1 MNSIIANPE
10 GQSRSAAKI
19 SSAPGAR
26 LPATGK
32 TTLDRRFCIAPM
44 MDCSDRHSRY
54 FLRLFSPRILLYTE
68 MVSVGAVLH
77 GDRERVLGFS
87 TEEHPLAVQLGGSD
101 PERLYRA
108 ARICADFG
116 YDEINL
122 NCGCPSDRVKSG
134 SFGAC
139 LMHEP
144 ARVADCVA
152 AMRDASSLP
161 VTVKHRL
168 GIDAQN
174 DYDRFAAFAAA
185 QIGAGAEA
193 LIVHARNAWL
203 EGLSPK
209 QNREIPPLK
218 YDWVYR
224 LKRDFP
230 DREIV
235 INGGIRSLDECREHL
250 RRVDGVML
258 GREPYQNPFVLHD
271 VDRVIFGDAAAE
283 PPGRIEIL
291 HRAYPYIEAQL
302 ALGQPLSRMARH
314 LLGLF
319 HGEPNARRWRRYLSE
334 NVHRKSAGIE
344 ILREAERLVG

>member
-1 MNSIIANPE
+1 MD
-10 GQSRSAAKI
+10 KI
-19 SSAPGAR
+19 SDKPGQRRMSATDR
-26 LPATGK
+26 LPAPTRGPAAGESRI
-32 TTLDRRFCIAPM
+32 DRRFCIAPM

-54 FLRLFSPRILLYTE
+54 FLRLFSSRILLYTE
-68 MVSVGAVLH
+68 MINVHAVLA
-77 GDRERVLGFS
+77 GERERVLGFS
-87 TEEHPLAVQLGGSD
+87 REEHPLAVQLGGSD
-101 PERLYRA
+101 PEQLHRA
-108 ARICADFG
+108 ARICADSG

-122 NCGCPSDRVKSG
+122 NCGCPSDRVQSG

-139 LMHEP
+139 LMRDP
-144 ARVADCVA
+144 ARVADCVQ
-152 AMRDASSLP
+152 AMRAASPLP

-168 GIDAQN
+168 GIDDDD

-185 QIGAGAEA
+185 QLDAGADA

-218 YDWVYR
+218 YDRVYR

-235 INGGIRSLDECREHL
+235 INGGIRTLDECREHL

-258 GREPYQNPFVLHD
+258 GREPYQNPFVLHA
-271 VDRVIFGDAAAE
+271 VDRVIFSDSEAE
-283 PPGRIEIL
+283 PPSRIEIL
-291 HRAYPYIEAQL
+291 HRAYPYIERQL
-302 ALGQPLSRMARH
+302 ELGQPLSRMARH

-334 NVHRKSAGIE
+334 HAHRQSAGIE
-344 ILREAERLVG
+344 ILRAAERLVS